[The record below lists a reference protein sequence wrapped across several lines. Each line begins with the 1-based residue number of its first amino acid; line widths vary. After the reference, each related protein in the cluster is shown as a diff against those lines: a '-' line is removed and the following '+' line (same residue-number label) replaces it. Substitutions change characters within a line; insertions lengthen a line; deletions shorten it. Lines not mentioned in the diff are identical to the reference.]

1 MPWSETHK
9 SRTRERILQAA
20 ATLFT
25 RHGFDGI
32 SIDAVMEHAGL
43 TRGAFYAHFAS
54 KAELYTQAIRF
65 AAQQGAAQ
73 LNVSGNAIAR
83 IERYLSEE
91 HLRGGDF
98 HCPLA
103 CLVSDVAQQ
112 DEQVRATYTRLFEGF
127 IDYFSSAAAPGNPA
141 RRQALQQAV
150 TMIGGMAIART
161 LSDEKLANELLDAC
175 RELAASLAQAPPEA
189 TPE

>member
-25 RHGFDGI
+25 RQGFDGI

-65 AAQQGAAQ
+65 AARQGAAQ
-73 LNVSGNAIAR
+73 LNASGNAIAR

-141 RRQALQQAV
+141 RRQALQQVV

-175 RELAASLAQAPPEA
+175 RELAASLAQAAPEA

>member
-25 RHGFDGI
+25 QQGFDGI

-65 AAQQGAAQ
+65 AARQGAAQ
-73 LNVSGNAIAR
+73 LNASGNAIGR

-175 RELAASLAQAPPEA
+175 RELAASLAQAAPEA